1 MKEAVSVPVFA
12 NGNILFHED
21 IDRCLEATGAD
32 AVMTAEGN
40 LYNPTILLSASALKD
55 TETSSSPLPSDA
67 ASPESALTLA
77 HGRPCAEFHTFPS
90 DPGAYLPH
98 TALALEYLAI
108 VRALKT
114 PTAPSAVKGH
124 LFKLMRPALVRETDL
139 RDRLGR
145 VRGGRPVHEMLDE
158 YEAIV
163 REMAVR
169 MAKAMEDAKG
179 KEPEELV
186 RVDEAT
192 GLRVLPYWLAQPY
205 FRPLQAKKDK

>member
-1 MKEAVSVPVFA
+1 MKDAVSVPVFA

-40 LYNPTILLSASALKD
+40 LYNPTILLSASAL
-55 TETSSSPLPSDA
+55 EESEVPP
-67 ASPESALTLA
+67 SPEPALSLA
-77 HGRPCAEFHTFPS
+77 HGRPRTEFHTFPS
-90 DPGAYLPH
+90 DPGAYLLH
-98 TALALEYLAI
+98 TTLALEYLAI

-124 LFKLMRPALVRETDL
+124 LFKLMRPALMRETDL

-205 FRPLQAKKDK
+205 FRPLQTKKGE

>member
-40 LYNPTILLSASALKD
+40 LYNPTILLSASALED
-55 TETSSSPLPSDA
+55 SEATPSLE
-67 ASPESALTLA
+67 PALTLA
-77 HGRPCAEFHTFPS
+77 HGRLRTEFHTFPS

-98 TALALEYLAI
+98 TTLALEYLAI

-145 VRGGRPVHEMLDE
+145 VRGGRPLHEMLDE

-163 REMAVR
+163 QEMARR
-169 MAKAMEDAKG
+169 MEKAMDDAKG
-179 KEPEELV
+179 KAPEEVV

-205 FRPLQAKKDK
+205 FRPLQAKKGE

>member
-40 LYNPTILLSASALKD
+40 LYNPTILLSASALED
-55 TETSSSPLPSDA
+55 SEATPSLE
-67 ASPESALTLA
+67 PALTLA
-77 HGRPCAEFHTFPS
+77 HGRLRTEFRTFPS

-98 TALALEYLAI
+98 TTLALEYLAI

-114 PTAPSAVKGH
+114 HTAPSAVKGH

-145 VRGGRPVHEMLDE
+145 VRGGRPLHEMLDE

-163 REMAVR
+163 QEMAGR
-169 MAKAMEDAKG
+169 MEKAMEDAKG

-205 FRPLQAKKDK
+205 FRPLQTKKGE

>member
-55 TETSSSPLPSDA
+55 TETSP
-67 ASPESALTLA
+67 SPESALTLG
-77 HGRPCAEFHTFPS
+77 HGRSRAEFHTFPS

-98 TALALEYLAI
+98 TTLALEYLAI

-145 VRGGRPVHEMLDE
+145 VRGGRPLHEMLDE

-163 REMAVR
+163 QEMARR
-169 MAKAMEDAKG
+169 MEKAMEDAKG
-179 KEPEELV
+179 KAPEEVV
-186 RVDEAT
+186 RVDEVT

-205 FRPLQAKKDK
+205 FRPLQTKKDK

>member
-40 LYNPTILLSASALKD
+40 LYNPTILLSASALND
-55 TETSSSPLPSDA
+55 TE
-67 ASPESALTLA
+67 ASPSPEPALSLA
-77 HGRPCAEFHTFPS
+77 HGRPRTEFHTFPS
-90 DPGAYLPH
+90 DPGAYLLH
-98 TALALEYLAI
+98 TTLALEYLAI

-124 LFKLMRPALVRETDL
+124 LFKLMRPALMRETDL

-186 RVDEAT
+186 KVDEAT

-205 FRPLQAKKDK
+205 FRPLQTKKGE